1 MRLVFADADYWIAL
15 SNPRDALHNLAIKVP
30 TRLGPHRVVTSEM
43 VLVEVL
49 NSFSAEGPHSRRTV
63 AALVHRIIDNADID
77 LAPQNPQL
85 FREALALYR
94 DRPDKDWS
102 LTDCASFLIMDQRH
116 ITDALTNDRHF
127 KQRGHRALL
136 RQV

>member
-1 MRLVFADADYWIAL
+1 
-15 SNPRDALHNLAIKVP
+15 
-30 TRLGPHRVVTSEM
+30 M

-63 AALVHRIIDNADID
+63 AALVQRIVDNADID